1 MFKFIELLRTQNTF
15 TLKR

>member
-1 MFKFIELLRTQNTF
+1 MFQFIELLRTQNTF